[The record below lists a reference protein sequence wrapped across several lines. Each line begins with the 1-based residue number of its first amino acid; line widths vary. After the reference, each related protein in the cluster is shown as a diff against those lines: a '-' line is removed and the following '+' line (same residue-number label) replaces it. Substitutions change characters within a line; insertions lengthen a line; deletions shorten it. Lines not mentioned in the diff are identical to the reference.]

1 MRLMRCSVPGLVDS
15 IPLDDLDGSIR
26 SLGCLETLQAS
37 MVMFGSSASD
47 QFQNGG
53 IAFQSLFSLFQP
65 LDSIRPLWSNLCSA
79 FLPEAGAAGRALAIA
94 PSALGLDCRET
105 LRGMSCSFDLRL

>member
-1 MRLMRCSVPGLVDS
+1 MLCSVSGLVDS

-26 SLGCLETLQAS
+26 SLGYLETLQAW

-53 IAFQSLFSLFQP
+53 IAFQSLSSVFQP
-65 LDSIRPLWSNLCSA
+65 LDSIRPLWSDLCSTFFQKQA
-79 FLPEAGAAGRALAIA
+79 LQVGRLPSHRQRLA
-94 PSALGLDCRET
+94 
-105 LRGMSCSFDLRL
+105 